1 VSFSLSKR
9 AGLRAGYAAV
19 IAVLVLSAVEAY
31 RIQTSTSEHQFLIYR
46 HYVDRETSLATLRR
60 DLWLAGNYV
69 RDFFIHTTP
78 EQARSLRADLA
89 ALRAEDKPALEHLI
103 QVAPQSDLVR
113 QFHRSLEQ
121 FWAVVDPLPDT
132 MLGKSHEAHWQF
144 LQEEI
149 VPRRGKL
156 YQALLDLTA
165 ADQQHLQESEKE
177 FALARR
183 RAAERLLGML
193 ALSLLLALFVA
204 RKSIGHADN
213 LEKRA
218 QRHFAEVEQ
227 ARQDLQQ
234 LSARLLEIEEEGKR
248 RLSRELHDEIGQTL
262 ALLQIEISQ
271 LQSLLSGQPPVIRE
285 RLLRARE
292 LAGRTVQTIR
302 NISGILRPALL
313 DDLGLVPALQF
324 QLEDFMRRSR
334 IACDFSEDNVSEQLP
349 DALKTCV
356 YRVVQEALH
365 NCEKHSGAAKVSVL
379 VRQSASALSVRVE
392 DNGCG
397 FQLNE
402 QGMPPRAAGLGLLG
416 MRERVSIAG
425 GTLSIDS
432 APGRGTR
439 IAIQIPLISAATP
452 PAAAASA
459 IRQGVTA

>member
-1 VSFSLSKR
+1 
-9 AGLRAGYAAV
+9 
-19 IAVLVLSAVEAY
+19 
-31 RIQTSTSEHQFLIYR
+31 
-46 HYVDRETSLATLRR
+46 
-60 DLWLAGNYV
+60 
-69 RDFFIHTTP
+69 
-78 EQARSLRADLA
+78 
-89 ALRAEDKPALEHLI
+89 
-103 QVAPQSDLVR
+103 
-113 QFHRSLEQ
+113 
-121 FWAVVDPLPDT
+121 
-132 MLGKSHEAHWQF
+132 
-144 LQEEI
+144 
-149 VPRRGKL
+149 
-156 YQALLDLTA
+156 
-165 ADQQHLQESEKE
+165 
-177 FALARR
+177 
-183 RAAERLLGML
+183 
-193 ALSLLLALFVA
+193 
-204 RKSIGHADN
+204 
-213 LEKRA
+213 
-218 QRHFAEVEQ
+218 
-227 ARQDLQQ
+227 
-234 LSARLLEIEEEGKR
+234 
-248 RLSRELHDEIGQTL
+248 
-262 ALLQIEISQ
+262 
-271 LQSLLSGQPPVIRE
+271 
-285 RLLRARE
+285 LLRARE

-324 QLEDFMRRSR
+324 QLEDFMRRSG

-416 MRERVSIAG
+416 IRERVSIAG

-452 PAAAASA
+452 PAAPASA